1 METAV
6 LLSSSQFAFVN
17 PSEISQ
23 VLCERCSPTVVT
35 QQFAAAAELVLALYT
50 NSKWNLGH
58 RDRIASACGCYLLPF
73 SVSQMVA

>member
-1 METAV
+1 MFS
-6 LLSSSQFAFVN
+6 LSQFAFVN

-35 QQFAAAAELVLALYT
+35 QQFTAAAELVLALYT
-50 NSKWNLGH
+50 DCEWNLGH

-73 SVSQMVA
+73 SVSQMIA